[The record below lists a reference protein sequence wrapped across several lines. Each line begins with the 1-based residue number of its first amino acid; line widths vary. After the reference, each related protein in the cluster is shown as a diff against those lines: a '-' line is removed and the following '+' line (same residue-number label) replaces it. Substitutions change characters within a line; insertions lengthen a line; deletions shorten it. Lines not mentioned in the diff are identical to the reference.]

1 MDDARAMKIVQICPY
16 DLARPGGVQAHVR
29 DLAAWLERAGH
40 QVRVVAPYP
49 LDKAPLAGVDHC
61 GRAVKAQLFGTG
73 FEVSHARSR
82 DRRAL
87 VASLR
92 SWGAE
97 LVHLH
102 TPWTPF
108 IAWQVWRDLDLPT
121 VTTFHATLPQDR
133 TGGLAA
139 RALRRAA
146 RHFLTHSRAA
156 IVPSATPLAH
166 LRPQDVGVAAH
177 VLPPAIDLAPWQA
190 AGAHLRRADGATD
203 TEIVFLGRF
212 EARKGLGVL
221 LGAWPEVAARL
232 PGVRLTVAGGG
243 PQEDLLHA
251 AMQGTAGERI
261 RFVPSPDAESARRLV
276 AEADL
281 LVAPSLYGE
290 SFGLILIEAMAAGT
304 LPVAAANEGYR
315 TVLTGPGER
324 LLVPPGDAPALAA
337 KLIELCGDVSARR
350 ALTAWAL
357 PHALSFGVEATG
369 PAFVE
374 IYRDALQS

>member
-1 MDDARAMKIVQICPY
+1 MKIVQICPY

-29 DLAAWLERAGH
+29 DLSAWLVRAGH
-40 QVRVVAPYP
+40 DVRVVAPHP
-49 LDKAPLAGVDHC
+49 LRNAPLAGIDHC
-61 GRAVKAQLFGTG
+61 GRAIKAQLFGTG
-73 FEVSHARSR
+73 FEISYARSR
-82 DRRAL
+82 DRGPLIGAL
-87 VASLR
+87 R
-92 SWGAE
+92 DWGAE

-108 IAWQVWRDLDLPT
+108 MAWQVWRDLDLPT
-121 VTTFHATLPQDR
+121 VTTFHATLPEEK

-166 LRPQDVGVAAH
+166 LRPQDAGIAAH

-190 AGAHLRRADGATD
+190 VGAQVRRADDTTD

-221 LGAWPEVAARL
+221 LAAWPEVAARF
-232 PGVRLTVAGGG
+232 PRVRLTVAGGG
-243 PQEDLLHA
+243 PQEGLVRE
-251 AMQGTAGERI
+251 AMTGAGGERI
-261 RFVPSPDAESARRLV
+261 RFVPSPDADSARRLV
-276 AEADL
+276 AKADL

-315 TVLTGPGER
+315 TVLTGPGEQ
-324 LLVPPGDAPALAA
+324 LLVRPGDASALAV
-337 KLIELCGDVSARR
+337 KLIDLCADAPARR
-350 ALTAWAL
+350 ALGAWAL

-374 IYRDALQS
+374 IYRDALRS

>member
-1 MDDARAMKIVQICPY
+1 MRIVQICPY

-40 QVRVVAPYP
+40 QVRIVAPYP
-49 LDKAPLAGVDHC
+49 IDKAPLAEVDHC

-73 FEVSHARSR
+73 FEISYARGGECG
-82 DRRAL
+82 AL

-92 SWGAE
+92 DWGAE

-108 IAWQVWRDLDLPT
+108 MAWQVWRNLDLPT

-133 TGGLAA
+133 TGGLVA

-156 IVPSATPLAH
+156 IVPSATPLDH
-166 LRPQDVGVAAH
+166 LRPQDAGVAAH

-190 AGAHLRRADGATD
+190 AGTVARDKDDAEGIKLL
-203 TEIVFLGRF
+203 FLGRF
-212 EARKGLGVL
+212 EARKGLGTL
-221 LGAWPEVAARL
+221 LSAWPEVAARL

-243 PQEDLLHA
+243 PQEDLVHA
-251 AMQGTAGERI
+251 AMQGAAGERI
-261 RFVPSPDAESARRLV
+261 RFVPAPDAERARRLV

-290 SFGLILIEAMAAGT
+290 SFGLILIEAMAAGA

-324 LLVPPGDAPALAA
+324 LLVPPGDVSALAA
-337 KLIELCGDVSARR
+337 KLIEICGDASARR
-350 ALTAWAL
+350 ALAAWAL

-374 IYRDALQS
+374 IYRDALRP